1 LLASFVFLKLR
12 VASFSDDSEFSRKIA
27 TGAAKT
33 RENATA
39 SGPMFL
45 LVTTQP
51 PPDRRPRQGVKTMT
65 KLNGKIALVT
75 GASSGIGAA
84 TAIRLA
90 QAGAKVGIAAR
101 RLDKLEH
108 LRQQIEAKGGQALA
122 LRMDVVD
129 PASVEAC
136 VKTLIDTHGA
146 IDILVNNAGL
156 MPLSDIDQFKVD
168 EWHRMVDVN
177 VKGLFNATAAVL
189 PQMIKQHSGHVFNMS
204 SIAGRKVFKGLS
216 VYCATKHAVAAFSD
230 GLRMEVGP
238 KHNIR
243 VTCIQ
248 PGAVATELYD
258 HITDPAYRQ
267 QMDDLAGQMTFL
279 QGEDIGDTI
288 VFAAEAPAHVD
299 VAELFVL
306 PVEQGW

>member
-1 LLASFVFLKLR
+1 MTT
-12 VASFSDDSEFSRKIA
+12 I
-27 TGAAKT
+27 TGK
-33 RENATA
+33 
-39 SGPMFL
+39 
-45 LVTTQP
+45 V
-51 PPDRRPRQGVKTMT
+51 
-65 KLNGKIALVT
+65 ALVT

-84 TAIRLA
+84 TALKLA
-90 QAGAKVGIAAR
+90 AAGAKVGIAAR
-101 RLDKLEH
+101 RADKLE
-108 LRQQIEAKGGQALA
+108 RIKSEITAKGGEALVIA
-122 LRMDVVD
+122 MDVVD
-129 PASVEAC
+129 PASVEAG
-136 VKTLIDTHGA
+136 VEKLVAAFGS
-146 IDILVNNAGL
+146 IDIVVNNAGL
-156 MPLSDIDQFKVD
+156 MPLSDIDQLKTA

-177 VKGLFNATAAVL
+177 IKGLLNTTAAVL
-189 PQMIKQHSGHVFNMS
+189 PQMIQQHSGHIFNMS

-230 GLRMEVGP
+230 GLRMEVGQ

-258 HITDPAYRQ
+258 HITDPGYRQ
-267 QMDDLAGQMTFL
+267 QMDDLATEMTFL

-288 VFAAEAPAHVD
+288 VFAAQAPAHVN

>member
-1 LLASFVFLKLR
+1 MS
-12 VASFSDDSEFSRKIA
+12 
-27 TGAAKT
+27 
-33 RENATA
+33 N
-39 SGPMFL
+39 
-45 LVTTQP
+45 
-51 PPDRRPRQGVKTMT
+51 
-65 KLNGKIALVT
+65 LNGKIALVT

-84 TAIRLA
+84 TAISLA
-90 QAGAKVGIAAR
+90 DAGAKIGLAAR
-101 RLDKLEH
+101 RTDKLND
-108 LRQQIEAKGGQALA
+108 LKSQIEAKGGSAMVLE
-122 LRMDVVD
+122 MDVVD
-129 PASVEAC
+129 PSQVEST
-136 VKTLIDTHGA
+136 VQKLKGEYGS

-156 MPLSDIDQFKVD
+156 MPLSDVDQFKVD

-177 VKGLFNATAAVL
+177 VKGLLNTTAAVL
-189 PQMIKQHSGHVFNMS
+189 PTMIEQRSGHIFNMS
-204 SIAGRKVFKGLS
+204 SIAGRKVFKGLT

-258 HITDPAYRQ
+258 HITDPGYRQ
-267 QMDDLAGQMTFL
+267 QMDDLAKQMTFL
-279 QGEDIGDTI
+279 QGKDIGETI
-288 VFAAEAPAHVD
+288 VFAAQAPAHVD

>member
-1 LLASFVFLKLR
+1 
-12 VASFSDDSEFSRKIA
+12 
-27 TGAAKT
+27 
-33 RENATA
+33 
-39 SGPMFL
+39 
-45 LVTTQP
+45 
-51 PPDRRPRQGVKTMT
+51 MT
-65 KLNGKIALVT
+65 SLNGKIALVT

-84 TAIRLA
+84 TAAKLA
-90 QAGAKVGIAAR
+90 EAGAKVGIAAR
-101 RLDKLEH
+101 RTDKLED
-108 LRQQIEAKGGQALA
+108 LKKKIEAKGGEALVIE
-122 LRMDVVD
+122 MDVVD
-129 PASVEAC
+129 TTSVEAG
-136 VKTLIDTHGA
+136 VKKLVDAYGS

-168 EWHRMVDVN
+168 EWQRMVDVN
-177 VKGLFNATAAVL
+177 VKGLLNTTAAVL

-216 VYCATKHAVAAFSD
+216 VYCATKHAVTAFSD
-230 GLRMEVGP
+230 GLRMEVGQ
-238 KHNIR
+238 KQGIR

-258 HITDPAYRQ
+258 HITDPGYRQ
-267 QMDDLAGQMTFL
+267 QMDELATQMTFL

-288 VFAAEAPAHVD
+288 VFAAQAPAHVD

>member
-1 LLASFVFLKLR
+1 
-12 VASFSDDSEFSRKIA
+12 
-27 TGAAKT
+27 
-33 RENATA
+33 
-39 SGPMFL
+39 
-45 LVTTQP
+45 
-51 PPDRRPRQGVKTMT
+51 MT
-65 KLNGKIALVT
+65 NLNGKVALIT

-84 TAIRLA
+84 TAAKLA
-90 QAGAKVGIAAR
+90 EAGAKVGIAAR
-101 RLDKLEH
+101 RTEKLEDLKWH
-108 LRQQIEAKGGQALA
+108 IEAKGGQALVIE
-122 LRMDVVD
+122 MDVVD
-129 PASVEAC
+129 KIAVEAG
-136 VKTLIDTHGA
+136 VKNLVQTYGS

-156 MPLSDIDQFKVD
+156 MPLSDIDQLKVD

-177 VKGLFNATAAVL
+177 VTGLLNTTAAVL
-189 PQMIKQHSGHVFNMS
+189 PHMIKQRSGHVFNMS
-204 SIAGRKVFKGLS
+204 SIAGRKVFKGLA

-238 KHNIR
+238 KHGIR

-258 HITDPAYRQ
+258 HITDPGYRK
-267 QMDDLAGQMTFL
+267 QMDQLSGQMTFL

-288 VFAAEAPAHVD
+288 VFAAQAPAHVD

>member
-1 LLASFVFLKLR
+1 
-12 VASFSDDSEFSRKIA
+12 
-27 TGAAKT
+27 
-33 RENATA
+33 
-39 SGPMFL
+39 
-45 LVTTQP
+45 
-51 PPDRRPRQGVKTMT
+51 MT
-65 KLNGKIALVT
+65 NISGKIALVT

-84 TAIRLA
+84 TALKLA
-90 QAGAKVGIAAR
+90 EAGAKVGIAAR
-101 RLDKLEH
+101 RTGKLEG
-108 LRQQIEAKGGQALA
+108 LQKEIASRGGEALVIE
-122 LRMDVVD
+122 MDVVD
-129 PASVEAC
+129 PASVEAG
-136 VKTLIDTHGA
+136 VKKLVGA
-146 IDILVNNAGL
+146 YGSIDILVNNAGL
-156 MPLSDIDQFKVD
+156 MPLSDVDQFKVD

-177 VKGLFNATAAVL
+177 VKGLLNTTAAVL
-189 PQMIKQHSGHVFNMS
+189 PQMINQHSGHIFNMS

-230 GLRMEVGP
+230 GLRMEVGQ

-258 HITDPAYRQ
+258 HITEPGYIK
-267 QMDDLAGQMTFL
+267 QMDDLAKQMTFL

-288 VFAAEAPAHVD
+288 VFAAQAPAHVN

>member
-1 LLASFVFLKLR
+1 
-12 VASFSDDSEFSRKIA
+12 
-27 TGAAKT
+27 
-33 RENATA
+33 
-39 SGPMFL
+39 
-45 LVTTQP
+45 
-51 PPDRRPRQGVKTMT
+51 MT
-65 KLNGKIALVT
+65 NLNGKIALVT

-84 TAIRLA
+84 TAAKLA
-90 QAGAKVGIAAR
+90 EAGARVGIAAR
-101 RLDKLEH
+101 RTEKLED
-108 LRQQIEAKGGQALA
+108 LKKQIEAKGGGALVIE
-122 LRMDVVD
+122 MDVVD
-129 PASVEAC
+129 APSIEAG
-136 VKTLIDTHGA
+136 VRKLIAAYGS

-177 VKGLFNATAAVL
+177 VKGVLNTTAAVL
-189 PQMIKQHSGHVFNMS
+189 PQMIKQHSGHIFNMS

-216 VYCATKHAVAAFSD
+216 VYCATKHAVTAFSD
-230 GLRMEVGP
+230 GLRMEVGQ

-258 HITDPAYRQ
+258 HITDPSYRK
-267 QMDDLAGQMTFL
+267 QMDELAGQMTFL
-279 QGEDIGDTI
+279 KGDDIGATI
-288 VFAAEAPAHVD
+288 VFAAQAPAHVD

>member
-1 LLASFVFLKLR
+1 
-12 VASFSDDSEFSRKIA
+12 
-27 TGAAKT
+27 
-33 RENATA
+33 
-39 SGPMFL
+39 M
-45 LVTTQP
+45 TTI
-51 PPDRRPRQGVKTMT
+51 
-65 KLNGKIALVT
+65 NGKVALVT

-84 TAIRLA
+84 TALKLA
-90 QAGAKVGIAAR
+90 AAGAKVGIAAR
-101 RLDKLEH
+101 RADKLE
-108 LRQQIEAKGGQALA
+108 RIKSEITAKGGEALVIA
-122 LRMDVVD
+122 MDVVD
-129 PASVEAC
+129 PASVEAG
-136 VKTLIDTHGA
+136 VEKLVAAFGS
-146 IDILVNNAGL
+146 IDIVVNNAGL
-156 MPLSDIDQFKVD
+156 MPLSDIDQLKTT

-177 VKGLFNATAAVL
+177 INGLLNTTAAVL
-189 PQMIKQHSGHVFNMS
+189 PQMIKQHSGHIFNMS

-230 GLRMEVGP
+230 GLRMEVGQ

-258 HITDPAYRQ
+258 HITDPGYRQ
-267 QMDDLAGQMTFL
+267 QMDDLATQMTFL

-288 VFAAEAPAHVD
+288 VFAAQAPAHVN

>member
-1 LLASFVFLKLR
+1 M
-12 VASFSDDSEFSRKIA
+12 I
-27 TGAAKT
+27 
-33 RENATA
+33 N
-39 SGPMFL
+39 
-45 LVTTQP
+45 
-51 PPDRRPRQGVKTMT
+51 
-65 KLNGKIALVT
+65 LNGKIALVT

-84 TAIRLA
+84 TAAKLA
-90 QAGAKVGIAAR
+90 EAGAKVGIAAR
-101 RLDKLEH
+101 RTEKLED
-108 LRQQIEAKGGQALA
+108 LKKQIEANGGEALVIE
-122 LRMDVVD
+122 MDVVD
-129 PASVEAC
+129 PAWIEAG
-136 VKTLIDTHGA
+136 VKKLVAAYGS

-177 VKGLFNATAAVL
+177 VNGVLNTTAAVL
-189 PQMIKQHSGHVFNMS
+189 PQMIKQHSGHIFNMS

-216 VYCATKHAVAAFSD
+216 VYCATKHAVTAFSD
-230 GLRMEVGP
+230 GLRMEVGQ

-258 HITDPAYRQ
+258 HITDPSYRK
-267 QMDDLAGQMTFL
+267 QMDELAGQMTFL
-279 QGEDIGDTI
+279 QGDDIGAMI
-288 VFAAEAPAHVD
+288 VFAAQAPAHVD